1 MAEKDIAEKTFIA
14 LNDVFADIFNV
25 LVFKGKQIVTA
36 DSLEDIM
43 SISQYKADDE
53 KLHEQE
59 RDTFKL
65 WKGRGINLIL
75 AGMENQTQPDKDM
88 PFRIISYDGA
98 SYRSQLLKRKEKIN
112 DGQVQLVAIK
122 ERYPVITLV
131 LYFGSEPW
139 KYSTSLID
147 CFEPEL
153 ANDEVS
159 VILKNYISDYKVNLF
174 DIPRLTPEEVKLFK
188 SDFRIVADYFV
199 NSCNKDDYEPDS
211 MIITHVD
218 EFLKLMKVL
227 TGDIR
232 YEELCSSF
240 TEFERQGGISMCKV
254 LDARERKGLEK
265 GDASRLVSMVD
276 SFIKKNG
283 VSFDKA
289 LNMLSVTLEE
299 YEAAKKLLDE

>member
-227 TGDIR
+227 TGDSR

>member
-112 DGQVQLVAIK
+112 DGQVQLVEIK

-227 TGDIR
+227 TGDSR